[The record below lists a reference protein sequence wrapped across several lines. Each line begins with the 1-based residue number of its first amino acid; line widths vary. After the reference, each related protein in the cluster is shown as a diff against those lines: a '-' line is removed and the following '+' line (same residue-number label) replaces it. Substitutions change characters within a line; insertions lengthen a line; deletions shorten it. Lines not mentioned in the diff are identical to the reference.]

1 MKRNYFLLISMFLLS
16 ANCVWGQYSG
26 GNGESSSTPYLISNL
41 ADLQT
46 LASTVNSGTTYA
58 GKYFEL
64 TADIKVNPDGT
75 NLAGN
80 DATTLL
86 PIGTEKAPFTGNFDG
101 KQHVVSNIKVVYN
114 NSTMGDGGLGLFG
127 KMNGG
132 TLKNTGVNNYI

>member
-86 PIGTEKAPFTGNFDG
+86 PIGTEKPLL
-101 KQHVVSNIKVVYN
+101 Q
-114 NSTMGDGGLGLFG
+114 
-127 KMNGG
+127 G
-132 TLKNTGVNNYI
+132 TLMGNNMLSRILKLFTIIQQWVTED